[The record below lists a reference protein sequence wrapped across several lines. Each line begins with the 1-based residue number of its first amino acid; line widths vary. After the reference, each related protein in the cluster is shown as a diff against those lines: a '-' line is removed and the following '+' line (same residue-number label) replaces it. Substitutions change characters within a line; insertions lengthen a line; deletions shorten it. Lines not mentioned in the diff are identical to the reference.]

1 MVNFWFLIDF
11 LWYLLDINC
20 FIINKIESH
29 TILSK
34 MSAPKINQKVKRS
47 KNRAG
52 QAIVMDI

>member
-1 MVNFWFLIDF
+1 MVNFWFLFDF

-47 KNRAG
+47 KNRAS